1 MKKIG
6 RKAGVSL
13 AVRTDRTMKQT
24 SSFFLISLVIL
35 GLLVGW
41 APDLASATL
50 ADDIAAKNRQIEELQ
65 RQIAEYQAQIDQN
78 RTKSRTLQTEIS
90 KLNAEIN
97 QVTLEIKSL
106 GYSIDQ
112 TSLEIRDTIEKI
124 IEAEEKLSK
133 HKEALGQF
141 IRLAYETDQ
150 KTLTEILL
158 NNGTLSDFF
167 NNLNNLKT
175 TQDNLRLTIESIQ
188 ELRVALDE
196 QREQLEGRKTDLE
209 RLKSLQEVEKRAL
222 DGTKSQK
229 NRILRDTQGEES
241 KFQELV
247 RKSQLDI
254 NRIRDQIYYLEKN
267 GVTAEDAVKYGE
279 LAARRAGIRPAFLI
293 AILEIESGLGRNVG
307 TGNWMDDMY
316 KCYLRLGKPSRAE
329 AEKAAF
335 LKIVE
340 SLGLDPAS
348 VKVSREP
355 NYGCGGAMGPA
366 QFIPTTWLA
375 YANRV
380 MQVTGRSTANP
391 WNIEDAFTASAL
403 KLAAGGAT
411 SKDRY
416 GEDRAA
422 RAYIGGSPTCK
433 SSACNSY
440 SAAVLRK
447 AAQIEPNLNP

>member
-1 MKKIG
+1 MKRIPSKILL
-6 RKAGVSL
+6 K
-13 AVRTDRTMKQT
+13 
-24 SSFFLISLVIL
+24 LVIF
-35 GLLVGW
+35 
-41 APDLASATL
+41 LAIAIMGQPGIVSANL
-50 ADDIAAKNRQIEELQ
+50 ADEIATKNKQIEDLQ
-65 RQIAEYQAQIDQN
+65 RQIADYQSQIDQN
-78 RTKSRTLQTEIS
+78 RSKARTLQTEIS
-90 KLNAEIN
+90 KLNAEIG

-112 TSLEIRDTIEKI
+112 TSLQIRDTIEKI
-124 IEAEEKLSK
+124 TDAEDKMQK

-158 NNGTLSDFF
+158 NDGTLSDFF

-175 TQDNLRLTIESIQ
+175 TQDNLRITIDNIQ
-188 ELRVALDE
+188 HLKVALDE
-196 QREQLEGRKTDLE
+196 QKEELEGRKTDLE
-209 RLKSLQEVEKRAL
+209 KLKSLQEVEKRSL
-222 DGTKSQK
+222 DGAKGQK
-229 NRILRDTQGEES
+229 NKILKDTQGQES

-247 RKSQLDI
+247 KKSQLDI
-254 NRIRDQIYYLEKN
+254 NRIKDQIFYLEKN

-375 YANRV
+375 YVERV
-380 MQVTGRSTANP
+380 KAVTGRSTANP

>member
-1 MKKIG
+1 MKNILFNN
-6 RKAGVSL
+6 RLIFVS
-13 AVRTDRTMKQT
+13 
-24 SSFFLISLVIL
+24 FLVLSLFWQPR
-35 GLLVGW
+35 LV
-41 APDLASATL
+41 SATL
-50 ADDIAAKNRQIEELQ
+50 ADDIIAKNKQIEELQ
-65 RQIAEYQAQIDQN
+65 RQIAQYQTQIDQN
-78 RTKSRTLQTEIS
+78 RSKARTLETEIG
-90 KLNAEIN
+90 KLNAEIG

-112 TSLEIRDTIEKI
+112 TSLEIRGTLEKI
-124 IEAEEKLSK
+124 TDAEDKMQK
-133 HKEALGQF
+133 HKEALGQY

-175 TQDNLRLTIESIQ
+175 TQDNLRVTIENIQ
-188 ELRVALDE
+188 GLKVSLDE
-196 QREQLEGRKTDLE
+196 QKVELEDRKTDLE
-209 RLKSLQEVEKRAL
+209 KLKSLQEVEKRTL
-222 DGTKSQK
+222 DGAKGQK
-229 NRILRDTQGEES
+229 NKILKDTKGEES

-247 RKSQLDI
+247 KKSQLDI
-254 NRIRDQIYYLEKN
+254 NRIKDQIFYLEKN

-279 LAARRAGIRPAFLI
+279 LAARRVGIRPAFLI

-335 LKIVE
+335 IKIVD

-375 YANRV
+375 YVDRV
-380 MQVTGRSTANP
+380 KEITGRNTANP

-403 KLAAGGAT
+403 KLGAGGAT

-447 AAQIEPNLNP
+447 ADQIAPNLNP